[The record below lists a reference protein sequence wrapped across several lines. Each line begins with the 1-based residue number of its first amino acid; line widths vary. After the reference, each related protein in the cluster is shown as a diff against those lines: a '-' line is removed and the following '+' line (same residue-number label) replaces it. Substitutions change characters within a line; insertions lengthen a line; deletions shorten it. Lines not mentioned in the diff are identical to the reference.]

1 MSTPAT
7 DPVDAIARLFAE
19 RGDQAY
25 LGEPVSMSQHMLQT
39 AHVAELAGAAPAL
52 VVAALLHDLGHLV
65 HGMADDSADYGVDTV
80 HEEAGARWL
89 ATHFGP
95 EVTEPVRLHVA
106 AKRYL
111 CATDPTYLAVLSPAS
126 LHSLELQ
133 GGPFTADEAGAYAAV
148 PFALDAVSVRRWD
161 DMGKLPDEVVPG
173 FEHFRPLIETC
184 VRRADA

>member
-1 MSTPAT
+1 MSTPTT
-7 DPVDAIARLFAE
+7 DPVDAIGRLFADQ
-19 RGDQAY
+19 GDQAY
-25 LGEPVSMSQHMLQT
+25 LGEPVSMSEHMLQT

-65 HGMADDSADYGVDTV
+65 HGLADDSA
-80 HEEAGARWL
+80 RWL
-89 ATHFGP
+89 EPHFGP

-126 LHSLELQ
+126 LHSLHLQ
-133 GGPFTADEAGAYAAV
+133 GGPFTPAEASAYAAA
-148 PFALDAVSVRRWD
+148 PFALDAVAVRRWD

-173 FEHFRPLIETC
+173 FEHFRPLMETC